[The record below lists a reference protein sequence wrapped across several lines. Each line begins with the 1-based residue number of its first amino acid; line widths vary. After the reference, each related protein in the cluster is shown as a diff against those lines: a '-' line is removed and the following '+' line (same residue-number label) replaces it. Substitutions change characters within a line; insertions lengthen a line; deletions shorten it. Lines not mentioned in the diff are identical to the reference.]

1 MVLKNSVSYTF
12 TLFLWQVVRRHF
24 LDSGGVKCKMQR
36 KMYKNHIHGHIY
48 LRSLSAHSTT
58 IHWKHHQYLETVCA
72 VCRANEWQGSSPLA
86 LAGEGQKL
94 FVPLSR
100 AFMPEESR
108 TVILTLSFFLF
119 LPLFP
124 CLILLCF
131 HGLCYIYHKPLRSK
145 PGYPPECAR
154 TRTMFIKQT
163 SCHCWV

>member
-1 MVLKNSVSYTF
+1 MAEAWNVWCRERCIITTSM
-12 TLFLWQVVRRHF
+12 
-24 LDSGGVKCKMQR
+24 D
-36 KMYKNHIHGHIY
+36 IY
-48 LRSLSAHSTT
+48 NLRSLSAHSTT
-58 IHWKHHQYLETVCA
+58 IHWKHHQYLETVRA

-100 AFMPEESR
+100 AFMPEESH

-145 PGYPPECAR
+145 PGYPPECAW

-163 SCHCWV
+163 SCHCWVWFMQIEFPSRCHS